1 MNKFISK
8 RPHPVALLGHRN
20 IRRFL
25 YVFFCTTLSANAH
38 EPEAQTRFEHA
49 HTHEAMHMERDI
61 HFQTGLESRY
71 SLEGRDSLDGDAIS
85 ATSLV
90 LGWGRFTGGLW
101 YGWSPD
107 QNYEESRLTLGLTE
121 QVGDFEFYA
130 SYTHLKFPDSD
141 DNEVGVGGVWSGL
154 PLQFDMAVDTYY
166 TFDADG
172 AFWELSLSRAVEVSE
187 RLTFTGAGMFGINDG
202 YIPDGHSGAN
212 HLGLRFGSEYSL
224 TESLTITG
232 HATYSWALK
241 RNSRLAGDEQ
251 LGDFFHGGLGLEW
264 SL

>member
-1 MNKFISK
+1 M
-8 RPHPVALLGHRN
+8 ALLGRSKLS
-20 IRRFL
+20 RFL
-25 YVFFCTTLSANAH
+25 FIFFCTALSAMAH
-38 EPEAQTRFEHA
+38 EPEAQTRFGHA
-49 HTHEAMHMERDI
+49 HTHDALDKKMDI
-61 HFQTGLESRY
+61 HIQTALESRY

-85 ATSLV
+85 ATSLD

-107 QNYEESRLTLGLTE
+107 QNYEESRITLGLTE

-130 SYTHLKFPDSD
+130 GYTHLKFPDSH

-154 PLQFDMAVDTYY
+154 PLQVDMALDAYY
-166 TFDADG
+166 SFDADG

-187 RLTFTGAGMFGINDG
+187 RLTFTGSGMFGINDG

-212 HLGLRFGSEYSL
+212 HLGLRLGSEYIL

-232 HATYSWALK
+232 HATYSWALE
-241 RNSRLAGDEQ
+241 RNSRLAGDKQ
-251 LGDFFHGGLGLEW
+251 LADFFHGGLGLEW
-264 SL
+264 SF